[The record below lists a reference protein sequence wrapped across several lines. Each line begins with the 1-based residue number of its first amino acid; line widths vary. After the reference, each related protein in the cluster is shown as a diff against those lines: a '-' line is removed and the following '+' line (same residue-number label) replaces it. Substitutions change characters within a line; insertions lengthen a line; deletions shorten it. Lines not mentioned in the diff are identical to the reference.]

1 MDEPY
6 YLIMNPLQIV
16 LFHTEKKYKKIT
28 EIEER
33 FYNKMEE
40 LKNINLQNKFFKTTS
55 KKFLLKN

>member
-16 LFHTEKKYKKIT
+16 LFHTKKKYKKGT

-33 FYNKMEE
+33 FYNKMEK
-40 LKNINLQNKFFKTTS
+40 LKDISLQNNFLKTSS
-55 KKFLLKN
+55 KKFLIKN

>member
-1 MDEPY
+1 MNEPY

-16 LFHTEKKYKKIT
+16 LFHTKKKHKKMT

-40 LKNINLQNKFFKTTS
+40 LKNINLQNKKILQICNI
-55 KKFLLKN
+55 KKN

>member
-1 MDEPY
+1 MNEPE

-16 LFHTEKKYKKIT
+16 LFHTKKKYKKRT

-40 LKNINLQNKFFKTTS
+40 LKNINLQNKKILQICNI
-55 KKFLLKN
+55 KKIEL